1 MPTTTAT
8 MHSFTST
15 IIFATGLVGLASAAA
30 LPLEV
35 RSTCG
40 SIPSATAAQSP
51 LAQPTGISTA
61 SACQAKCEA
70 TSSCEAFCFGMVNNE
85 IECKLF
91 AVPAAQVPAQSSNN
105 LLVFDK
111 ACTSVPNVV
120 PTASDPTGANKP
132 ISQKANAAEPKESVN
147 PKPKTTVLPKP
158 KTTGLPPP
166 KTTGLPPPKTTGLPP
181 PKTTGLPPPKTS
193 ELPPAKTTELPAK
206 TTDLLKPKT
215 SEIAET
221 KSKGH
226 VLAARSQCG
235 GAPVGPSAKNVAPIS
250 TPGASTLKAC
260 RAFAKASP
268 SCKSFEFGTLTPRG
282 APVCHLFAVPAAKVP
297 APSKG
302 QSLVVY
308 DIACPL

>member
-1 MPTTTAT
+1 

-15 IIFATGLVGLASAAA
+15 IIFASGLVSLASAAA

-40 SIPSATAAQSP
+40 SIPSGTATHNP
-51 LAQPTGISTA
+51 LAQPTGINTA
-61 SACQAKCEA
+61 SACQASCEA
-70 TSSCEAFCFGMVNNE
+70 NSSCQAFCFGTVNNE

-120 PTASDPTGANKP
+120 PTASDPTGANEP
-132 ISQKANAAEPKESVN
+132 VAEKANTPEPKTSVA
-147 PKPKTTVLPKP
+147 PKP
-158 KTTGLPPP
+158 KTTGLPKPKPSVLPKPKTTELSPP
-166 KTTGLPPPKTTGLPP
+166 KTTELPPKTT
-181 PKTTGLPPPKTS
+181 
-193 ELPPAKTTELPAK
+193 ELPPAKTTELPKSK
-206 TTDLLKPKT
+206 TTELP
-215 SEIAET
+215 
-221 KSKGH
+221 KSKTTELPKSKTTELAKPQSTEH
-226 VLAARSQCG
+226 LLAARNQCG
-235 GAPVGPSAKNVAPIS
+235 GAPIGPSANKVAPIS
-250 TPGASTLKAC
+250 TPGSSTLKAC

-282 APVCHLFAVPAAKVP
+282 PPVCRLFAVPAAKVP
-297 APSKG
+297 APPKG